1 MKERI
6 PKVTKR
12 LSAMLAAVMALVLCL
27 GMLTF
32 AAEIT
37 VNAPEGVTASG
48 MGVNAYKILDLANEG
63 TGNQATYTVT
73 DEFADFFAGAKTAYT
88 AADSETA
95 AADTIYVTYASGA
108 LVISTEAAAGA
119 IAVDNTVKL
128 DSTYFEADLLS
139 RLSTNSADLGQ
150 MSAWLTD
157 YIAANNLTTTDTATV
172 GEGESSAN
180 ITGLEAGYYVVTTE
194 NVPDGISIT
203 SSILQVTTADGT
215 YTINLKAEEIP
226 FEKTV
231 DNPSDQAQVGGDAA
245 AAVGDRLDYVIN
257 TRVPNPA
264 DFSDITEY
272 IISDTLTNQS
282 LINDS
287 LVLTIG
293 GTEIEN
299 IADIAEVNYGTYAD
313 GRQTFSLTFDTAD
326 LAAYKGQTLSL
337 AYSAELRSEAVNI
350 NGNDATLE
358 YTNSGNESVQTDHTD
373 VYTYGM
379 DIQKVFSDGS
389 TNYNAVSFQLR
400 TAADNPASAVSFA
413 GGNGVYKK
421 ADSDDTSTT
430 TSLGLSSDGSLT
442 LTGLAEGTYYLVETA
457 TDTDAGFNLADTI
470 TVTLTADEDAKSD
483 LDQNGTS
490 AVMGSTDLDI
500 SVSEDGSQI
509 SLAGFEVLNQKGFD
523 LPTTGGAGTWMFTIG
538 GIVLIGAACC
548 VFIAV
553 RKKSR

>member
-1 MKERI
+1 M
-6 PKVTKR
+6 
-12 LSAMLAAVMALVLCL
+12 
-27 GMLTF
+27 
-32 AAEIT
+32 
-37 VNAPEGVTASG
+37 
-48 MGVNAYKILDLANEG
+48 
-63 TGNQATYTVT
+63 
-73 DEFADFFAGAKTAYT
+73 
-88 AADSETA
+88 
-95 AADTIYVTYASGA
+95 
-108 LVISTEAAAGA
+108 
-119 IAVDNTVKL
+119 
-128 DSTYFEADLLS
+128 
-139 RLSTNSADLGQ
+139 
-150 MSAWLTD
+150 
-157 YIAANNLTTTDTATV
+157 
-172 GEGESSAN
+172 
-180 ITGLEAGYYVVTTE
+180 
-194 NVPDGISIT
+194 
-203 SSILQVTTADGT
+203 
-215 YTINLKAEEIP
+215 
-226 FEKTV
+226 
-231 DNPSDQAQVGGDAA
+231 
-245 AAVGDRLDYVIN
+245 
-257 TRVPNPA
+257 PNPA

-400 TAADNPASAVSFA
+400 TAADDPASAVSFA

>member
-1 MKERI
+1 M
-6 PKVTKR
+6 
-12 LSAMLAAVMALVLCL
+12 
-27 GMLTF
+27 
-32 AAEIT
+32 
-37 VNAPEGVTASG
+37 
-48 MGVNAYKILDLANEG
+48 
-63 TGNQATYTVT
+63 
-73 DEFADFFAGAKTAYT
+73 
-88 AADSETA
+88 
-95 AADTIYVTYASGA
+95 
-108 LVISTEAAAGA
+108 ISTEAAAGA

-231 DNPSDQAQVGGDAA
+231 DNPSDQAQAGGDAA

-282 LINDS
+282 QINDS

-400 TAADNPASAVSFA
+400 TAADDPASAVSFA

>member
-1 MKERI
+1 
-6 PKVTKR
+6 
-12 LSAMLAAVMALVLCL
+12 MLHC
-27 GMLTF
+27 
-32 AAEIT
+32 
-37 VNAPEGVTASG
+37 
-48 MGVNAYKILDLANEG
+48 
-63 TGNQATYTVT
+63 
-73 DEFADFFAGAKTAYT
+73 
-88 AADSETA
+88 
-95 AADTIYVTYASGA
+95 
-108 LVISTEAAAGA
+108 
-119 IAVDNTVKL
+119 
-128 DSTYFEADLLS
+128 
-139 RLSTNSADLGQ
+139 
-150 MSAWLTD
+150 
-157 YIAANNLTTTDTATV
+157 
-172 GEGESSAN
+172 
-180 ITGLEAGYYVVTTE
+180 
-194 NVPDGISIT
+194 
-203 SSILQVTTADGT
+203 
-215 YTINLKAEEIP
+215 
-226 FEKTV
+226 
-231 DNPSDQAQVGGDAA
+231 
-245 AAVGDRLDYVIN
+245 
-257 TRVPNPA
+257 
-264 DFSDITEY
+264 
-272 IISDTLTNQS
+272 
-282 LINDS
+282 
-287 LVLTIG
+287 
-293 GTEIEN
+293 
-299 IADIAEVNYGTYAD
+299 
-313 GRQTFSLTFDTAD
+313 LTFDTAD

-337 AYSAELRSEAVNI
+337 AYSVELRSEAVNI
-350 NGNDATLE
+350 NVNDATLE

-400 TAADNPASAVSFA
+400 TAADDPASAVSFA